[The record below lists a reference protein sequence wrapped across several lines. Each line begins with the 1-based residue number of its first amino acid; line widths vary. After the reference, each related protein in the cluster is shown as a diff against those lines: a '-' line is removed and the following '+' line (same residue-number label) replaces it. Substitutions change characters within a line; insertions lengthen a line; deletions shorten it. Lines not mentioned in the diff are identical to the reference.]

1 MREMNKKNE
10 IFDHTQRFSQEK
22 EAREDS
28 EKRQS
33 REFPEKIEKSE
44 KQGEIAENQRKDVPH
59 GS

>member
-33 REFPEKIEKSE
+33 REFPEKIERAKNRE
-44 KQGEIAENQRKDVPH
+44 R
-59 GS
+59 

>member
-28 EKRQS
+28 EKD
-33 REFPEKIEKSE
+33 KV
-44 KQGEIAENQRKDVPH
+44 ENFLRR
-59 GS
+59 